1 VYVSP
6 SGRLTVQSYIL
17 KMLDL
22 KQAAEIEVRDGE
34 IVIRQAPFVCKI
46 CGSVTPIRIYSGPV
60 CIACCN
66 EARKEE

>member
-1 VYVSP
+1 
-6 SGRLTVQSYIL
+6 
-17 KMLDL
+17 MLDL